1 MDNKTSLLIEE
12 DPRWEGGNNT
22 DIYFAVGE
30 CYLGTILVA
39 QSIKGICAISL
50 GNDPDKLVRDLQDRF
65 PNANLMGND
74 RLYEQLV
81 ARVVGFLENPEMDLQ
96 LPLDIQGTAFQKRVW
111 AALQDIPAG
120 ATVSYTDIA
129 EKIGSPKSVRAVAGA
144 CGANLLAVAIPCHRV
159 VRRDGSLSGYRWG
172 VNIKR
177 QLIDRET
184 RISSCKS

>member
-1 MDNKTSLLIEE
+1 MKPSDFKES
-12 DPRWEGGNNT
+12 GNNT
-22 DIYFAVGE
+22 DICFAVGE
-30 CYLGTILVA
+30 CYLGAILVA
-39 QSIKGICAISL
+39 QSIKGICAIFL
-50 GNDPDKLVRDLQDRF
+50 GNDPEKLVRDLQDRF
-65 PNANLMGND
+65 PNANLIGND

-111 AALQDIPAG
+111 AALQDIPTG
-120 ATVSYTDIA
+120 TTVSYTDIA

-172 VNIKR
+172 IERK
-177 QLIDRET
+177 QLLLDKE
-184 RISSCKS
+184 SQLSPQ